1 MKIKL
6 KMSLIFLGVFVVIMA
21 AAGLFIGF
29 YSNNSLRNQIDS
41 YLYSSGR
48 ARAEHVRTFI
58 QDKIEDAKILAASSV
73 YRDLLKDTTSETMKQ
88 KVTQRLVRTIEVDS
102 DMLETFLINSDG
114 IVVASSDQSR
124 EGEDRSS
131 DPYFTGAK
139 KEAYFKSIY
148 YSETINKLTYSLSAP
163 INDENGNFLGVSVV
177 RYSPDRFFSIVK
189 AENGLGDTEE
199 NFLIN
204 EDRYFITPSRF
215 LGNDVILK
223 QKVNTVNGDQCF
235 EQKNIDYIV
244 KNGYSGV
251 RDFKGDKFFV
261 AANDYRGIDII
272 GTNYYIPETGWCLI
286 TKVDSSAIYQN
297 TMNLIWMMMT
307 AFGVSVIIFIIVCF
321 FVARR
326 ITNPIARLRESAE
339 KIKQGDLDTPIAQK
353 GRDEIGDL
361 SRTMD
366 KMAKSIIS
374 SRLEIDAKVEEQTKQ
389 IVQKDTDLEN
399 KQKAMINVLEDIK
412 DEKEKL
418 AKIADD
424 LEKFQLAVDG
434 VSDHIVITDPEGI
447 IIYMNDAA
455 ARITGFSIDYCMGKK
470 SGSPDL
476 WGGNMPKEFYADFWN
491 TIKVKKQPFS
501 GVFENKRKNGQK
513 YEAAASVTP
522 ILGENNEVKYF
533 VGIERDVTKEREVD
547 KAKTEFVSLASHQ
560 LRTPLSA
567 INWYTEMLLDGDAGK
582 LNKDQTDY
590 LNQVY
595 SSNQRM
601 VDLVNSLLNVS
612 RLDLGTF
619 IVEPEKLDITKIST
633 DVVKEMAPMVNK
645 KKQKIVENYSS
656 ELTMINADPKLTRI
670 ILQNLLSNA
679 VKYTQND
686 GEISVSIKNKGDR
699 KIEIKVEDN
708 GMGIPAAQQDKIFTK
723 LFRADNVKSSDTEGT
738 GLGMY
743 IVKSIIEQ
751 VGGSIEFSSQENKG
765 TVFTVDLLKSGMKEK
780 QGDKTLES

>member
-1 MKIKL
+1 M
-6 KMSLIFLGVFVVIMA
+6 GVFLVIMA
-21 AAGLFIGF
+21 ISGLFVGI
-29 YSNNSLRNQIDS
+29 YSNSSLRSQVDS

-48 ARAEHVRTFI
+48 ARAEHVRTFV
-58 QDKIEDAKILAASSV
+58 QDKIEDAKILAAASV
-73 YRDLLKDTTSETMKQ
+73 FRDFLKDTSSKTVKQ
-88 KVTQRLVRTIEVDS
+88 KIIQRLDRTLGVDG
-102 DMLETFLINSDG
+102 DMLGAFLINSDG
-114 IVVASSDQSR
+114 IVVASSDQSQ
-124 EGEDRSS
+124 EGLDKSTDR
-131 DPYFTGAK
+131 YFTGAK

-148 YSETINKLTYSLSAP
+148 YSKTINELTYSLSAP
-163 INDENGNFLGVSVV
+163 INDENGVFLGVSVV
-177 RYSPDRFFSIVK
+177 RYSPDKFFSIVA

-223 QKVNTVNGDQCF
+223 QKVDTINSDRCF
-235 EQKNIDYIV
+235 EQKNIDYVV
-244 KNGYSGV
+244 KNGYSGL
-251 RDFKGDKFFV
+251 RDFRGDDSFSV
-261 AANDYRGIDII
+261 AKDYRGIDII

-297 TMNLIWMMMT
+297 IMNLIWMMT
-307 AFGVSVIIFIIVCF
+307 RVLGVSAVVFVIVCF
-321 FVARR
+321 LVARR
-326 ITNPIARLRESAE
+326 ITNPITRLRESAE
-339 KIKQGDLDTPIAQK
+339 KIKQGDFGVHIVQK
-353 GRDEIGDL
+353 GRDEISDL
-361 SRTMD
+361 ARTMD

-374 SRLEIDAKVEEQTKQ
+374 SRLEIDAKVKEQTKQ

-399 KQKAMINVLEDIK
+399 KQKAMINILEDIE
-412 DEKEKL
+412 DEKDKL

-434 VSDHIVITDPEGI
+434 VSDHIVITDPDGI
-447 IIYMNDAA
+447 IMYMNSAA
-455 ARITGFSIDYCMGKK
+455 AKITGFSVDYCMGKK

-476 WGGNMPKEFYADFWN
+476 WGGNMPKELYADFWN

-513 YEAAASVTP
+513 YEAAVSVTP
-522 ILGENNEVKYF
+522 IVGKGDEVKYF

-582 LNKDQTDY
+582 LNDNQKDY

-595 SSNQRM
+595 KSNQRM

-619 IVEPEKLDITKIST
+619 AIEPEKVNIADISS
-633 DVVKEMAPMVNK
+633 DVIKEIIHEAK
-645 KKQKIVENYSS
+645 LKKQQIIEDYQPGIPA
-656 ELTMINADPKLTRI
+656 INADPKLTRI
-670 ILQNLLSNA
+670 IFQNLLSNA
-679 VKYTQND
+679 IKYTQIN
-686 GEISVSIKNKGDR
+686 GKIKVLIREKDR
-699 KIEIKVEDN
+699 YIEIKVVDN
-708 GMGIPAAQQDKIFTK
+708 GMGIPSSQQDKIFTK
-723 LFRADNVKSSDTEGT
+723 LFRADNVKSADTEGT

-743 IVKSIIEQ
+743 IIKSIVDQ
-751 VGGSIEFSSQENKG
+751 VGGRIKFTSEEGKG
-765 TVFTVDLLKSGMKEK
+765 TSFTIDLPRNGMHAKR
-780 QGDKTLES
+780 GDKALEE